1 MYAHG
6 LNTCSAGVY
15 GLNTYSC
22 RRVICQR
29 YLLNN
34 RILLG
39 PCFPLIL
46 CGFDQVV
53 LFVLYLRYSQLFSCS
68 CVCWSVFMAPWA
80 RFSLASCGF
89 RPLFALLLPVVSCF
103 WWSYAS
109 VLWAF
114 DTQSS
119 MHFDCKWHQED
130 QAVIGF
136 SCFCVKVL
144 DETNINFQWASY
156 T

>member
-1 MYAHG
+1 MSNDQTLRTFWKPKRVEMYAHG

-53 LFVLYLRYSQLFSCS
+53 LFVLMFLCS
-68 CVCWSVFMAPWA
+68 LICLCGSLGSVF
-80 RFSLASCGF
+80 SGF
-89 RPLFALLLPVVSCF
+89 VWLSTSICFTVACCLLL
-103 WWSYAS
+103 
-109 VLWAF
+109 L
-114 DTQSS
+114 
-119 MHFDCKWHQED
+119 
-130 QAVIGF
+130 VIL
-136 SCFCVKVL
+136 CFCVVGLWHAKLYAFRLQMTSRRSGCYRVFVFL
-144 DETNINFQWASY
+144 CKSLRWN
-156 T
+156 